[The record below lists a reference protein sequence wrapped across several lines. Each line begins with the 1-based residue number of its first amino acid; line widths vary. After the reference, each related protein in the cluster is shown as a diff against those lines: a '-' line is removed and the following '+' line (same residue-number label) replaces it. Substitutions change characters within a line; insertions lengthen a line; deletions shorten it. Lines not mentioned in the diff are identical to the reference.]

1 MPSLRKPRALK
12 KGDTIAIAAPAGPVD
27 PERLA
32 EGEALLAKLGFACK
46 RRPDLTECTGYLA
59 GDDER
64 RASEFM
70 EFVRDPE
77 VNAIV
82 CARGGYGSQRILSL
96 LDADEVRR
104 QAKPLIGYSDIT
116 TLLLW
121 QRRCAGLMGFH
132 GPMLE
137 RPKDLTADARKALV
151 TALLGMGPPGR
162 IAGKALIRGWGEG
175 RLTGGSL
182 AMVTASL
189 GTPWEIDTKGAILL
203 IEETNEAPY
212 RIDRMLT
219 QLRLAGK
226 LTGLV
231 GIGVGC
237 LSGCENPATPT
248 PNAIEVIEEIA
259 TPLGIPVV
267 CELPFGHTDHHLI
280 WPMGARAAIDGDR
293 GEIELLELGVAK
305 R

>member
-12 KGDTIAIAAPAGPVD
+12 KGDTVAIVAPAGPVD
-27 PERLA
+27 PDRLA
-32 EGEALLAKLGFACK
+32 EGEAMLEKLGFACK
-46 RRPDLTECTGYLA
+46 RRPDMDVRTGYLA

-70 EFVRDPE
+70 NFVRDPE
-77 VNAIV
+77 VHALL
-82 CARGGYGSQRILSL
+82 CARGGYGSQRIISR

-137 RPKDLTADARKALV
+137 RPRDLTPETRKALV
-151 TALLGMGPPGR
+151 TGLLGKGPPAR
-162 IAGKALIRGWGEG
+162 IPGKSLVAGWGEG

-189 GTPWEIDTKGAILL
+189 GTPWEIDTRGAILM

-212 RIDRMLT
+212 RIDRMLS
-219 QLRLAGK
+219 QLLLAGK
-226 LTGLV
+226 LSGLV
-231 GIGVGC
+231 GLGIGFLCDCV
-237 LSGCENPATPT
+237 SPTTPL

-259 TPLGIPVV
+259 RPLGIPVV
-267 CELPFGHTDHHLI
+267 YELPFGHTDHNLV

>member
-27 PERLA
+27 PARLA
-32 EGEALLAKLGFACK
+32 EGEAMLEKLGFASK
-46 RRPDLTECTGYLA
+46 HRPDVIERTGYLA

-77 VNAIV
+77 VNAIL
-82 CARGGYGSQRILSL
+82 CARGGYGSQRILSY

-116 TLLLW
+116 TMLLW

-137 RPKDLTADARKALV
+137 RPEDLTADSRKALA
-151 TALLGMGPPGR
+151 TALLGLGPPGR
-162 IAGKALIRGWGEG
+162 IAGKTLIQGWGEG

-182 AMVTASL
+182 AMVVASL
-189 GTPWEIDTKGAILL
+189 GTPWEIDTKGGILL

-226 LTGLV
+226 LDTLV
-231 GIGVGC
+231 GLGIGC
-237 LSGCENPATPT
+237 LTGCENPVTPI
-248 PNAIEVIEEIA
+248 PDALEVIEEIA
-259 TPLGIPVV
+259 APLGIPVV
-267 CELPFGHTDHHLI
+267 CELPFGHSDHHI
-280 WPMGARAAIDGDR
+280 VWPSGARAAIDGDR

>member
-12 KGDTIAIAAPAGPVD
+12 KGDTIAIIAPAGPVD
-27 PERLA
+27 PDRLA
-32 EGEALLAKLGFACK
+32 EGEAMLEKMGFATK
-46 RRPDLTECTGYLA
+46 RRADLLERTGYLA

-64 RASEFM
+64 RADEFM

-77 VNAIV
+77 VHALL
-82 CARGGYGSQRILSL
+82 CARGGYGSQRILDR

-121 QRRCAGLMGFH
+121 QRRRAGLMGFH
-132 GPMLE
+132 SAMLE
-137 RPKDLTADARKALV
+137 RPNDLTPESKKGLL
-151 TALLGMGPPGR
+151 TALLGMGPPAR
-162 IAGKALIRGWGEG
+162 ISGKSLIKGWGEG

-189 GTPWEIDTKGAILL
+189 GTPWEIETRGAILL
-203 IEETNEAPY
+203 IEETHEAPY

-226 LTGLV
+226 LADVV

-237 LSGCENPATPT
+237 LAGCENDVTPL
-248 PNAIEVIEEIA
+248 PGALDVIEEIA
-259 TPLGIPVV
+259 APLGIPVV
-267 CELPFGHTDHHLI
+267 CELPFGHTDHHLT
-280 WPMGARAAIDGDR
+280 WPLGARAAIDGDR